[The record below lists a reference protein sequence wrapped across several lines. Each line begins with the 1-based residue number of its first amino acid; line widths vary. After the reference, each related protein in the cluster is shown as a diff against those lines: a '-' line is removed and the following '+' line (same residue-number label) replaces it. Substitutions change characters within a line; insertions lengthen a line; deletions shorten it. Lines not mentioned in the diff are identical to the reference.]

1 MSARVPDRAGS
12 EPVWTF
18 LYLRYSLG
26 TYGWSLITTTNVTLL
41 TRRTGWFDDMHFL
54 AEDRECSARVSTFPH
69 LVYTLQWKIADHE
82 SHTSDRATGRTQCCK
97 STRIVDIN
105 TSIYSYTPILSVLYY
120 SIAKI
125 LPESI
130 NTPRCIDTYLYCTY

>member
-1 MSARVPDRAGS
+1 MDKNLFERGVRRGPDYVRGASAGS
-12 EPVWTF
+12 QVAASAEPLEKERASIIQTASRGGVAKM
-18 LYLRYSLG
+18 LHSGAPCPAMLR
-26 TYGWSLITTTNVTLL
+26 
-41 TRRTGWFDDMHFL
+41 H
-54 AEDRECSARVSTFPH
+54 A
-69 LVYTLQWKIADHE
+69 
-82 SHTSDRATGRTQCCK
+82 QCCK